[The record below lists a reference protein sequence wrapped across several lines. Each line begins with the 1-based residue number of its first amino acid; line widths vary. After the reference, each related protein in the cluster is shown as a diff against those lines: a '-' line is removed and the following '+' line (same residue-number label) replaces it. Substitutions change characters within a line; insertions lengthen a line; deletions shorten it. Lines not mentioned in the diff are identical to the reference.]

1 MAYLLTLLTKKSLTM
16 NTIQIKE
23 KDGDRWE
30 YGVAS
35 IKGGGNPG
43 KGNAES
49 EGGGC

>member
-1 MAYLLTLLTKKSLTM
+1 M

-23 KDGDRWE
+23 KYPCRCGK
-30 YGVAS
+30 GVAS